1 MIKRIKTSQL
11 RPGMFVHDFNCAW
24 LEVPFFQRSLLIKDD
39 HMVEKVVKQGIH
51 AVYID
56 TKKGLDL
63 SDGVPE
69 EEVKKSVKESIQKM
83 AGKMKPSALPGFDFS
98 KAVEIKDEI
107 PLKEELKRAKVIKEE
122 ANRVVT
128 DLMSDVRL
136 GKQIKTEKVT
146 HVVGSMVNS
155 VLNNKHALMS
165 LSRIK
170 QKDEYTFMHS
180 VSVCVLLISYC
191 KTIGLDQ
198 VTMNQVGMGGL
209 LHDIGKMKVSQDILN
224 KADGL
229 TDDEFEEMKR
239 HVPEGTKILEQLPNI
254 PSPALVVTSQHH
266 ERWDGS
272 GYPNGLKGDEISLF
286 GQMSAVVDVYDAI
299 TSNRVYHKQM
309 EPGDALKKIY
319 EWRGRH
325 FNNDIVQNY
334 IRCVGI
340 YPIGTLIRTESG
352 YLGVVIEQGQ
362 KDMLRPRVRLIFNLK
377 KDVFINPKDIEL
389 ESMEGGSDNIVTSE
403 SPEKW
408 KVNPMMYTDAIT

>member
-1 MIKRIKTSQL
+1 
-11 RPGMFVHDFNCAW
+11 MFVHDFNCAW
-24 LEVPFFQRSLLIKDD
+24 LEVPFFQRSLMIKDD

-51 AVYID
+51 EVYID

-69 EEVKKSVKESIQKM
+69 EEVKKSIQENIQKIVEQT
-83 AGKMKPSALPGFDFS
+83 KPSAMPGFDFS
-98 KAVEIKDEI
+98 KTVDIKDEV

-128 DLMSDVRL
+128 DLMNDVRL
-136 GKQIKTEKVT
+136 GKQVETEKAT
-146 HVVGSMVNS
+146 HVVGGMVNS

-180 VSVCVLLISYC
+180 ISVCVLLISYC
-191 KTIGLDQ
+191 KTIGLDR
-198 VTMNQVGMGGL
+198 VTMNQVGIGGL
-209 LHDIGKMKVSQDILN
+209 LHDIGKMKVSQEILN
-224 KADGL
+224 KADEL
-229 TDDEFEEMKR
+229 SDDEFEEMKR
-239 HVPEGTKILEQLPNI
+239 HVPEGTKLLEQMPDI
-254 PSPALVVTSQHH
+254 PSPALIVASQHH
-266 ERWDGS
+266 ERWNGS

-286 GQMSAVVDVYDAI
+286 GQMSAIVDVYDAI
-299 TSNRVYHKQM
+299 TSNRVYHKRI
-309 EPGDALKKIY
+309 EPGDALKNIY

-352 YLGVVIEQGQ
+352 YLGIVIEQGQ
-362 KDMLRPRVRLIFNLK
+362 KDMLRPRVRLIFNIK
-377 KDVFINPKDIEL
+377 KDVFINPKDIGL
-389 ESMEGGSDNIVTSE
+389 ESADGGADSIVTSE

-408 KVNPMMYTDAIT
+408 KINPMMYMEIHT